1 MGTREFV
8 VPAVPR
14 NVLITIG
21 VGLDTPRELGRL
33 TADTDCGTLTINPAA
48 AP

>member
-1 MGTREFV
+1 MRDTAI
-8 VPAVPR
+8 PAVPR

-21 VGLDTPRELGRL
+21 VGQDAPRELGRL
-33 TADTDCGTLTINPAA
+33 TADTDCGTIIINPAA